1 MAKDTDPVTLSDDE
15 VRHIQAVARAKSME
29 AIAVGNLKPG
39 LELELISALDLQTVP
54 WHLVPI
60 NLKQQLGLPFG
71 DKGID
76 SMALNLTAAVQAKD
90 YTNSTVPLKSL
101 LTFHFMVRA
110 DKSPLKILVKQM
122 IVATSES
129 TKLPTDWQR
138 LSGAMQRK
146 YTAEEIGIWRAKANL
161 ERPQEELPQ
170 RMKNDWERWPHQLEC
185 LKSCRQFLRNKSQ
198 RDFFVQMATGSG
210 KSLIMADLLADS
222 GPKRACIIVP
232 KLDLMEQ
239 LAQLLE
245 TTLTAQIARV
255 GTGHPANLSAHVFV
269 CVRNSAWQLSNLT
282 FDVVMLDEAH
292 HYEPQDDSGV
302 HARQVLAL
310 KAPKRIFFSATL
322 RNNRPDFDFGLRPA
336 IQAGVIKDY
345 SVMVPVLTAGDPRP
359 SLVQLIQDLPLARK
373 ILAFCNTVYEAKHF
387 TRLLSEA
394 GIPADHYNGKTRGS
408 RRQEVLERFQ
418 LSERLGGL
426 RVLVTVDVLSEG
438 VDLPVADTCLFVAPR
453 QGIRLQQC
461 VGRVLRNHCEK
472 VDALVIA
479 PAVQDSDGILAE
491 DAELGRLLSEMAAVD
506 TVFKKSLA
514 DCNSGCCRV
523 TVTMGA
529 SVPASA
535 LEDAAEMLRIRVFPN
550 ALGYTSPKP
559 WEHRLQELQQYNT
572 EHGTTLVP
580 TGHTTAT
587 GFNLGIWVQC
597 QRSAKRKGRLSQ
609 ERIDRLEKLGFVW
622 DVLEQ
627 GWNGAFR
634 ELQAYKTEHGTTL
647 VPKSH
652 TTEAG
657 LKLGH
662 WVSGQRLAKR
672 KGRLSQER
680 IDGLEKLGFVWDVK
694 AQGWEDSFQELEAYK
709 AEHRTTLVPHNHTT
723 EVGFNLGKWVDN
735 QRSGKKAGRLN
746 QERID
751 RLDQFGFV
759 WDVLEQG
766 WDDAFQELQAYIAE
780 HGTILVRRNHA
791 TEAGL
796 KLGHW
801 VHWQRS
807 AKRKGKLSQERIDQL
822 ERLGFAWEVRAQGK
836 GWDYAFK
843 ELQAYIAEHGTAL
856 VPTRHTTETGFN
868 LGIWVQYQR
877 GVKRKGRLSQERI
890 DRLEKLGFVWEVLE
904 QGWNDAFREL
914 QAYKT
919 EHGTT
924 LVPRS
929 HTTEAGLKLGHWV
942 SGQRRAKRT
951 GRLSQERIDGLEKLG
966 FVWDVKA
973 QGWDDAF
980 E

>member
-1 MAKDTDPVTLSDDE
+1 MSRQMAKDIDPVTLSDDE

-60 NLKQQLGLPFG
+60 NLKQRLGLPFG

-90 YTNSTVPLKSL
+90 YTDATVPLKSL

-110 DKSPLKILVKQM
+110 DKSPLKKMVKQM

-146 YTAEEIGIWRAKANL
+146 YTADEIDIWREKAQL

-170 RMKNDWERWPHQLEC
+170 KMKNDLERWPHQLEC
-185 LKSCRQFLRNKSQ
+185 LKSCRTFLRKKSQ
-198 RDFFVQMATGSG
+198 RDYFVQMATGSG
-210 KSLIMADLLADS
+210 KSLVMADLLAAL
-222 GPKRACIIVP
+222 GLKRACIIVP

-255 GTGHPANLSAHVFV
+255 GTGHPADLSANIFV

-282 FDVVMLDEAH
+282 FDVLMLDEAH
-292 HYEPQDDSGV
+292 HYEPQDVSGI
-302 HARQVLAL
+302 HAMQVLAL
-310 KAPKRIFFSATL
+310 KAAKRIFFSATL
-322 RNNRPDFDFGLRPA
+322 CSSKPDFDFGLRPA

-373 ILAFCNTVYEAKHF
+373 ILAFCNTVHEAKHF
-387 TRLLSEA
+387 TRMLSEA

-438 VDLPVADTCLFVAPR
+438 VDLPIADTCLFVVPR

-461 VGRVLRNHCEK
+461 VGRVLRNHGEK

-479 PAVQDSDGILAE
+479 PAVQNSNGTLAE

-506 TVFKKSLA
+506 TIFKKSLA
-514 DCNSGCCRV
+514 DCNFGCCRV
-523 TVTMGA
+523 TLATGA

-550 ALGYTSPKP
+550 ALRWCASRNP
-559 WEHRLQELQQYNT
+559 WEHCLQELQVYVA

-580 TGHTTAT
+580 TNHTTDT
-587 GFNLGIWVQC
+587 GFNLGSWVST
-597 QRSAKRKGRLSQ
+597 QRSAKRKGKLSQERIDQLEKLGFVWEVNSRAWDDAFQELQAYIAEHGTTLVPRSHTTEAAFKLGIWTHCQRKARCKGKLSQERTDRLEKIGFVWEVNSRAWDDAFQELQAYKAEHGTTLVPQNHTTEAGFKLGLWIAEQRRAKREGKLSQ

-627 GWNGAFR
+627 GWDDAFE
-634 ELQAYKTEHGTTL
+634 ELQAYRAEHGTTL
-647 VPKSH
+647 VPIS
-652 TTEAG
+652 
-657 LKLGH
+657 
-662 WVSGQRLAKR
+662 
-672 KGRLSQER
+672 
-680 IDGLEKLGFVWDVK
+680 
-694 AQGWEDSFQELEAYK
+694 
-709 AEHRTTLVPHNHTT
+709 
-723 EVGFNLGKWVDN
+723 
-735 QRSGKKAGRLN
+735 
-746 QERID
+746 
-751 RLDQFGFV
+751 
-759 WDVLEQG
+759 
-766 WDDAFQELQAYIAE
+766 
-780 HGTILVRRNHA
+780 
-791 TEAGL
+791 
-796 KLGHW
+796 
-801 VHWQRS
+801 
-807 AKRKGKLSQERIDQL
+807 
-822 ERLGFAWEVRAQGK
+822 
-836 GWDYAFK
+836 
-843 ELQAYIAEHGTAL
+843 
-856 VPTRHTTETGFN
+856 HTTETGFN
-868 LGIWVQYQR
+868 LGIWIHNQR
-877 GVKRKGRLSQERI
+877 RARCEGRMSQERI
-890 DRLEKLGFVWEVLE
+890 DRMEKIGFVWNARKNLQELRPLQVAVRIT
-904 QGWNDAFREL
+904 GDCRFWNVTSTDSDVCNQKLLFV
-914 QAYKT
+914 YYD
-919 EHGTT
+919 HIN
-924 LVPRS
+924 RS
-929 HTTEAGLKLGHWV
+929 AHLIE
-942 SGQRRAKRT
+942 
-951 GRLSQERIDGLEKLG
+951 
-966 FVWDVKA
+966 
-973 QGWDDAF
+973 
-980 E
+980 